1 MPLPRGTRGLQ
12 TVPIPMETVMR
23 TRHAAMDGFTLTELL
38 IVLAIA
44 AITLMIGAP
53 AMGSLIA
60 RSHASGAEASIADS
74 LRHARTTA
82 VMHNT
87 RVLVCPSRDGRR
99 CLKGDDWQYGW
110 IVANDADHDG
120 QPDTGVQA
128 LATIGAL
135 PAGTRIITSAGR
147 GQLAFQPSGS
157 AGGSNVTFTVCHTR
171 DRNGKSVVVA
181 NSGRVRIDSPDA
193 AHLQA
198 CLAGF
203 QQ

>member
-1 MPLPRGTRGLQ
+1 MRRQPASTR
-12 TVPIPMETVMR
+12 
-23 TRHAAMDGFTLTELL
+23 GFTLTELL

-60 RSHASGAEASIADS
+60 RTHENSAEASITES

-82 VMHNT
+82 VMHNM

-120 QPDTGVQA
+120 QPDAGTQA

-135 PAGTRIITSAGR
+135 PAGTRMITSAGR

-157 AGGSNVTFTVCHTR
+157 AGGSNVTFTVCHLR
-171 DRNGKSVVVA
+171 DRDGKAVVLA
-181 NSGRVRIDSPDA
+181 NSGRVRTDKPDA
-193 AHLQA
+193 TRLQA

-203 QQ
+203 LP